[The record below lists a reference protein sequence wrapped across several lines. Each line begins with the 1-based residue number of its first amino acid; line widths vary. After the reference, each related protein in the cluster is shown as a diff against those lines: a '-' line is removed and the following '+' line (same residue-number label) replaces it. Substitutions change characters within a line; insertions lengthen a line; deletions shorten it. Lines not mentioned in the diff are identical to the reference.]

1 MGLGHEI
8 KKSGRR
14 RSSVMKNRKSLFIG
28 IADSFHAFMRCS
40 TAEKSGNLCDI
51 IIYPGKSETGL
62 FQIGKRKIRAFFHD
76 DILSHLRI
84 VNVNKLF
91 AHRL

>member
-62 FQIGKRKIRAFFHD
+62 FQIGKRKSELHD